1 MEGVCDVHEF
11 HVWQLSGSRIIAT
24 AHIRCQSL
32 LQYDR
37 IADQVKALFHREG
50 IHSTTIQPEFV
61 EVRLP
66 TDAVINQL
74 PDQYYLNIYSTD
86 LRQICTVDSRPISSG
101 VLDRGAEGVEM
112 RSAEGAENETTKASR
127 GVENGEGAFPSPNRL
142 EGLGKRFYC
151 VLSMSERLSL
161 QRLCW

>member
-1 MEGVCDVHEF
+1 VQVEGVCDVHEF

-37 IADQVKALFHREG
+37 IADQIKALFHREG

-86 LRQICTVDSRPISSG
+86 LRQICIVDSRPVASLSA
-101 VLDRGAEGVEM
+101 RGFWIEAP
-112 RSAEGAENETTKASR
+112 KASR
-127 GVENGEGAFPSPNRL
+127 CEAPKALRTRRRRRREG
-142 EGLGKRFYC
+142 
-151 VLSMSERLSL
+151 
-161 QRLCW
+161 